1 MRHQKQSSFGRFSQP
16 DSGGPDW
23 GWEEES
29 ERMKPEEWI
38 EADKALRDFEEE
50 VQSLI
55 SQDFTE
61 LARPHFRTRLTTI
74 PT

>member
-1 MRHQKQSSFGRFSQP
+1 VRHQKQSLFGRFSQP
-16 DSGGPDW
+16 DSAGPDW

-29 ERMKPEEWI
+29 EPEEWI

-61 LARPHFRTRLTTI
+61 LGRPHFRTRFTTI